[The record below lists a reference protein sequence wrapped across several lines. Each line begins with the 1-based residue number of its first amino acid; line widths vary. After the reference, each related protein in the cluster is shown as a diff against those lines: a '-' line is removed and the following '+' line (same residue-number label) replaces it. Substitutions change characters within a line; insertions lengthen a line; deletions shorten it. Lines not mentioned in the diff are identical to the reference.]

1 MRIREAAIRLG
12 YYGIP
17 LALAVGGTVEYLL
30 EDVPASLWLTLPLLY
45 TALSPLLLRRRFP
58 FAAPLAALGIVVL
71 ESVVN
76 GRAVTQPAT
85 PLFLGIFCFALF
97 AAYNSELRAVTGAMV
112 GLAAIALVEADSP
125 KATNVLAYFFIFVLA
140 LIGWSGGL
148 AFRRRAQNEQE
159 LRDRAERLEL
169 AREAEAE
176 RAAAAERTRIAREI
190 HDIVAHNVSV
200 MVLQARGGRRAL
212 RHHPDDAREAFSSI
226 ESAGGQALTEM
237 RRMLGILRSDQEPSL
252 APRPSLDHLD
262 ALLGQVRSAGLTV
275 DLAIEGDPPKL
286 QAGLDL
292 AAYRVVQEALT
303 NTLKHAGPAHAQVVV
318 RYSANDIELE
328 ICDDGQ
334 GATANGSGSGLV
346 GMKER
351 VSLYGGVLESG
362 NRPDGGY
369 SVRARLPLE
378 TELA

>member
-1 MRIREAAIRLG
+1 MRIREAATRLG

-17 LALAVGGTVEYLL
+17 FALAVGGTVEYLL

-45 TALSPLLLRRRFP
+45 AALLPLLFRRRFP
-58 FAAPLAALGIVVL
+58 FAAPLAALGILVL
-71 ESVVN
+71 ESAVN

-148 AFRRRAQNEQE
+148 GFRRRAQNELE

-169 AREAEAE
+169 AREAETE
-176 RAAAAERTRIAREI
+176 RATAAERTRIAREI

-252 APRPSLDHLD
+252 APRPSLDQLD

-275 DLAIEGDPPKL
+275 DLAIEGDPRKL

-303 NTLKHAGPAHAQVVV
+303 NTLKHAGPAHAHVVV

-334 GATANGSGSGLV
+334 GATANGSGSGLI

>member
-1 MRIREAAIRLG
+1 ML
-12 YYGIP
+12 
-17 LALAVGGTVEYLL
+17 
-30 EDVPASLWLTLPLLY
+30 
-45 TALSPLLLRRRFP
+45 
-58 FAAPLAALGIVVL
+58 
-71 ESVVN
+71 
-76 GRAVTQPAT
+76 
-85 PLFLGIFCFALF
+85 
-97 AAYNSELRAVTGAMV
+97 
-112 GLAAIALVEADSP
+112 GLAAIALVEAESP

-212 RHHPDDAREAFSSI
+212 LHHPDDAREAFSAI

-237 RRMLGILRSDQEPSL
+237 RRMLGILRSNQEPSL

-275 DLAIEGDPPKL
+275 DLAIEGDPRKL

-303 NTLKHAGPAHAQVVV
+303 NTLKHAGPAHARVVV
-318 RYSANDIELE
+318 RYRASDIELE

-334 GATANGSGSGLV
+334 GATANGAGSGLV

-378 TELA
+378 AELA

>member
-1 MRIREAAIRLG
+1 M
-12 YYGIP
+12 
-17 LALAVGGTVEYLL
+17 
-30 EDVPASLWLTLPLLY
+30 
-45 TALSPLLLRRRFP
+45 
-58 FAAPLAALGIVVL
+58 
-71 ESVVN
+71 N

-212 RHHPDDAREAFSSI
+212 RHHPDDAREAFSAI

-237 RRMLGILRSDQEPSL
+237 RRLLGILRSDQEPSL

-275 DLAIEGDPPKL
+275 DLAIEGDPRKL

-292 AAYRVVQEALT
+292 AAYRIVQEALT
-303 NTLKHAGPAHAQVVV
+303 NTLKHAGPAHAHVVV

-328 ICDDGQ
+328 IYDDGQ

-346 GMKER
+346 GMNER

>member
-1 MRIREAAIRLG
+1 MRVRETVTRLG

-17 LALAVGGTVEYLL
+17 LALAVGGTIEYAL
-30 EDVPASLWLTLPLLY
+30 EDVRASLWLTLPLLY
-45 TALSPLLLRRRFP
+45 VALSPLLLRRRFP
-58 FAAPLAALGIVVL
+58 FAAPLAALGILVL
-71 ESVVN
+71 ESVLN

-85 PLFLGIFCFALF
+85 PLFLGLFCFALF

-112 GLAAIALVEADSP
+112 GLAAIALVEAKSP
-125 KATNVLAYFFIFVLA
+125 KATNVLAYFFVFVLA

-148 AFRRRAQNEQE
+148 AFRRHAHNEQV

-169 AREAEAE
+169 ARVAEAE
-176 RAAAAERTRIAREI
+176 RAVAAERTRIAREI

-200 MVLQARGGRRAL
+200 MVVQARGGRRAL
-212 RHHPDDAREAFSSI
+212 QHHPDDARQAFSSI

-237 RRMLGILRSDQEPSL
+237 RRMLGILRSDQGPSL

-262 ALLGQVRSAGLTV
+262 ALIEQVRSAGLAV
-275 DLAIEGDPPKL
+275 DLDIEGAPIALP
-286 QAGLDL
+286 AGLDL

-303 NTLKHAGPAHAQVVV
+303 NTLKHAGPAHARVLV
-318 RYSANDIELE
+318 RYGASDLELE

-334 GATANGSGSGLV
+334 GATANGAGSGLV
-346 GMKER
+346 GMNER

-369 SVRARLPLE
+369 FVHARLPLE
-378 TELA
+378 AEVA

>member
-1 MRIREAAIRLG
+1 MRIREAAARLG

-45 TALSPLLLRRRFP
+45 ASLSPLLLRRRFP
-58 FAAPLAALGIVVL
+58 FAAPLAALGILVL
-71 ESVVN
+71 ESAVN

-200 MVLQARGGRRAL
+200 MVLQARGGPAHSDTTQPTRAKLSARSSRQEAEHSPRCGECSASCAATRSPRSRHGRVSTTLTPYSGRSEAPVSPSTSPSKATRASSRRASIW
-212 RHHPDDAREAFSSI
+212 PPTGSSKK
-226 ESAGGQALTEM
+226 
-237 RRMLGILRSDQEPSL
+237 R
-252 APRPSLDHLD
+252 
-262 ALLGQVRSAGLTV
+262 
-275 DLAIEGDPPKL
+275 
-286 QAGLDL
+286 
-292 AAYRVVQEALT
+292 
-303 NTLKHAGPAHAQVVV
+303 
-318 RYSANDIELE
+318 
-328 ICDDGQ
+328 
-334 GATANGSGSGLV
+334 
-346 GMKER
+346 
-351 VSLYGGVLESG
+351 
-362 NRPDGGY
+362 
-369 SVRARLPLE
+369 
-378 TELA
+378 